1 MQLITKN
8 DDTGNYSF
16 RGNNPLNG
24 SDEDRYFDYDDW
36 VDHTNNDVKE
46 NWYDKLPK
54 DFYLIDVSL
63 LNLSNSYDL
72 RIERKYFKENSDK
85 GEFINWP

>member
-24 SDEDRYFDYDDW
+24 SDEDRYFDYDD
-36 VDHTNNDVKE
+36 
-46 NWYDKLPK
+46 
-54 DFYLIDVSL
+54 
-63 LNLSNSYDL
+63 
-72 RIERKYFKENSDK
+72 
-85 GEFINWP
+85 

>member
-1 MQLITKN
+1 MT
-8 DDTGNYSF
+8 NYP
-16 RGNNPLNG
+16 RI
-24 SDEDRYFDYDDW
+24 
-36 VDHTNNDVKE
+36 
-46 NWYDKLPK
+46 
-54 DFYLIDVSL
+54 FYLIDVSL

>member
-54 DFYLIDVSL
+54 DFL
-63 LNLSNSYDL
+63 
-72 RIERKYFKENSDK
+72 F
-85 GEFINWP
+85 NWC